1 MVINVNEVADG
12 TAISTME
19 DVSKELEKLC
29 ETAHALQL
37 PRADRITLFTSSIS
51 DSAATQKCFNKL
63 IQDRRDKDELQFGSA
78 TRETL
83 EVIESLCSMHLG
95 SNLKKAFWVE

>member
-1 MVINVNEVADG
+1 MVISVNEVADG

-51 DSAATQKCFNKL
+51 DSATQKCFNKL

-78 TRETL
+78 TPETS